1 VLSGRYYRATSTAQR
16 LFAGDTR
23 QCIDYIRPETSLLP
37 RLTDS
42 ILNRLARIQDWGYDI
57 LTNNS
62 FSPNSF
68 LLLLLVLTYFSGL
81 AHAKDEGDRAKL
93 QDRLQKA
100 GTILNQIT
108 SAPDRSVPQEILAH
122 AECVGV
128 IPSMMKAGFGFGGEY
143 GQGVVT
149 CRTERGWSAPAF
161 YRLGGGTFGLQIGG
175 EAVDVVMLFMNEH
188 GVQSLLTH
196 KVKLGADA
204 SASAGPVGR
213 TAAADTNIALH
224 SEILTYSRSRGIFAG
239 LSLKGSWID
248 QNAADTR
255 TFYGRDIGFHNVLNG
270 SIRPPQGSEPFLAAV
285 RKDFG
290 QAKNAE

>member
-1 VLSGRYYRATSTAQR
+1 MVRRRKGKMSISK
-16 LFAGDTR
+16 
-23 QCIDYIRPETSLLP
+23 ILLI
-37 RLTDS
+37 S
-42 ILNRLARIQDWGYDI
+42 I
-57 LTNNS
+57 
-62 FSPNSF
+62 
-68 LLLLLVLTYFSGL
+68 LLLLCSFGF
-81 AHAKDEGDRAKL
+81 ARDEGDRAKL

-108 SAPDRSVPQEILAH
+108 NAPDKGIPQDILAH
-122 AECVGV
+122 SKCVGV
-128 IPSMMKAGFGFGGEY
+128 IPTMMKAGFGLGGEY

-149 CRTERGWSAPAF
+149 CRTSRGWSAPAF

-175 EAVDVVMLFMNEH
+175 EAVDVVMLFMNDR
-188 GVQSLLTH
+188 GVESLLAY

-239 LSLKGSWID
+239 LSLKGSWFE
-248 QNAADTR
+248 QNAGDTR
-255 TFYGRDIGFHNVLNG
+255 TFYGREINFRNILNG
-270 SIRPPQGSEPFLAAV
+270 SVRPPQGSEAFLAAA

-290 QAKNAE
+290 QAKIAETK

>member
-1 VLSGRYYRATSTAQR
+1 
-16 LFAGDTR
+16 
-23 QCIDYIRPETSLLP
+23 
-37 RLTDS
+37 
-42 ILNRLARIQDWGYDI
+42 
-57 LTNNS
+57 
-62 FSPNSF
+62 
-68 LLLLLVLTYFSGL
+68 
-81 AHAKDEGDRAKL
+81 
-93 QDRLQKA
+93 
-100 GTILNQIT
+100 
-108 SAPDRSVPQEILAH
+108 
-122 AECVGV
+122 
-128 IPSMMKAGFGFGGEY
+128 
-143 GQGVVT
+143 VT

-239 LSLKGSWID
+239 VSLKGSWID
-248 QNAADTR
+248 QNAGDTR
-255 TFYGRDIGFHNVLNG
+255 TFYGRDIGFRNVLNG
-270 SIRPPQGSEPFLAAV
+270 SIRPPQGSEPFLASV

-290 QAKNAE
+290 QAKTAE

>member
-1 VLSGRYYRATSTAQR
+1 
-16 LFAGDTR
+16 
-23 QCIDYIRPETSLLP
+23 
-37 RLTDS
+37 LTK
-42 ILNRLARIQDWGYDI
+42 
-57 LTNNS
+57 NS
-62 FSPNSF
+62 
-68 LLLLLVLTYFSGL
+68 YFSLFLMVLCL
-81 AHAKDEGDRAKL
+81 AAVGFAKDEGDRARL

-100 GTILNQIT
+100 GKILNQIT
-108 SAPDRSVPQEILAH
+108 SAPDKGIPQEILAH

-128 IPSMMKAGFGFGGEY
+128 IPTMMKAAFGIGGEY

-149 CRTERGWSAPAF
+149 CRTNRGWSAPAF

-188 GVQSLLTH
+188 GVQSLLAH
-196 KVKLGADA
+196 KVKLGVDA

-239 LSLKGSWID
+239 VSLKGSWID
-248 QNAADTR
+248 QNAGDTR
-255 TFYGRDIGFHNVLNG
+255 TFYGRDISFRNVLNG
-270 SIRPPQGSEPFLAAV
+270 TIRPPQGSEPFLAAV

-290 QAKNAE
+290 QAKAAQ

>member
-1 VLSGRYYRATSTAQR
+1 MIRKTLPVL
-16 LFAGDTR
+16 
-23 QCIDYIRPETSLLP
+23 
-37 RLTDS
+37 LTLIGLS
-42 ILNRLARIQDWGYDI
+42 ILGY
-57 LTNNS
+57 
-62 FSPNSF
+62 
-68 LLLLLVLTYFSGL
+68 
-81 AHAKDEGDRAKL
+81 AKKEGDRSKL

-108 SAPDRSVPQEILAH
+108 SAPDKGVPQEILAH

-128 IPSMMKAGFGFGGEY
+128 PSMMKAAFGIGGEY

-149 CRTERGWSAPAF
+149 CRTNRGWSAPAF

-175 EAVDVVMLFMNEH
+175 EAVDVVMLFMNQH
-188 GVQSLLTH
+188 GVQSLLAH
-196 KVKLGADA
+196 KVKLGIDA

-239 LSLKGSWID
+239 VSLKGSWID
-248 QNAADTR
+248 QNAGDTR
-255 TFYGRDIGFHNVLNG
+255 TFYGRDISFRNVLNG
-270 SIRPPQGSEPFLAAV
+270 SVRPPQGSEPFLAAV

-290 QAKNAE
+290 QAKAAK